1 MATSEQRQAPLPA
14 RAAQNRPRPL
24 AQLMGRLYE
33 ARHEYKLSPAEV
45 KELVG
50 CRDSVRSGWLQGVVT
65 GSCIGWWFTERR
77 SFLVRGVS
85 VLVLALGLGG
95 LSQRGGEAKCIEQ
108 LLKLENSPICGELIA
123 ILEADNPNHPALK
136 VVQQRRQAAG
146 SAQPALDDRGYRA
159 PPRLPFPGT
168 RPQATDSVE
177 YGVQEGSMV
186 EPNGLDHGSW
196 QTADVGRAE
205 QVQQLREPDL
215 QGQRSL
221 QAPKA
226 GAADDMF
233 ADPFTFTSS
242 EELNWQ
248 TAGHDEGTRERR
260 RSHMDPKDRRQASRQ
275 QYLKWQGS
283 QAGQQQLQQSRADAD
298 KLLP

>member
-1 MATSEQRQAPLPA
+1 MQA
-14 RAAQNRPRPL
+14 
-24 AQLMGRLYE
+24 
-33 ARHEYKLSPAEV
+33 
-45 KELVG
+45 
-50 CRDSVRSGWLQGVVT
+50 
-65 GSCIGWWFTERR
+65 
-77 SFLVRGVS
+77 
-85 VLVLALGLGG
+85 VLALGLGG

-136 VVQQRRQAAG
+136 MVQQRRQAAG
-146 SAQPALDDRGYRA
+146 SAQPALDENGYRA

-168 RPQATDSVE
+168 PPQATDSLD
-177 YGVQEGSMV
+177 YGVQQGGMV
-186 EPNGLDHGSW
+186 GANGLDHGSW

-205 QVQQLREPDL
+205 QVQQLREPEL
-215 QGQRSL
+215 QRQRSS

-242 EELNWQ
+242 EELDGQ

-283 QAGQQQLQQSRADAD
+283 QAGQQQLQQSREDAD
-298 KLLP
+298 KLLH